1 MCSQGSNT
9 FCVCLNSAKLS
20 LLRMVTTLGRVD
32 PLQDLRRRFG
42 PVDTSVRFLTTVDVH
57 LAAPLQPN
65 LLRLHK

>member
-1 MCSQGSNT
+1 
-9 FCVCLNSAKLS
+9 
-20 LLRMVTTLGRVD
+20 MVTTLGRVD

-65 LLRLHK
+65 LLRLHKWDQGDRKSSKENPNLNL